1 MDRHKHRAIASCKQ
15 KKYKN
20 TTLQQEDFEKNN
32 TSNFHFILQI
42 QTAAYVLQS
51 LNTYRSGEGGGVEVM
66 NSVEVE
72 QTRQRRKF
80 LVTDAESQSSARL
93 DPVDYVVPDGVLSTR
108 QSKTKLSI

>member
-20 TTLQQEDFEKNN
+20 TILQQEDFEKKQHFQLSLHS
-32 TSNFHFILQI
+32 TDSNCSICLAITEH
-42 QTAAYVLQS
+42 
-51 LNTYRSGEGGGVEVM
+51 YRSGEGGGVEVM